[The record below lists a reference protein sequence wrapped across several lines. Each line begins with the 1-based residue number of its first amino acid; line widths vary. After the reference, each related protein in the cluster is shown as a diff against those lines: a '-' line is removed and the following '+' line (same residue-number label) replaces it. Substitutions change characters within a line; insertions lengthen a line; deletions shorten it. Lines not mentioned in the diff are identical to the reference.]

1 MKKKV
6 AFKAVVT
13 RSAIA
18 LGLSLVGTV
27 AALAASGGPFSAI
40 SNFVNTNLL
49 PGVAGV
55 GIVGGLGYA
64 AIHAFKHD
72 YGKAVMGVGVAAG
85 GGFIANSSNS
95 QWVVSQTGVS
105 SATIGAHLP
114 LITTALHALGL

>member
-27 AALAASGGPFSAI
+27 AAFAASGGPFSAI
-40 SNFVNTNLL
+40 SNFINTNMM
-49 PGVAGV
+49 PGVASI

-72 YGKAVMGVGVAAG
+72 YGKATMGMGVAAG
-85 GGFIANSSNS
+85 GGFIVSNS

-114 LITTALHALGL
+114 LLTTALHAFGL